1 MAKKKKKK
9 KSNVVLNIIIALV
22 FLAGAGVFL
31 YPTISDMWNQYRN
44 AQLVSKYEEAVT
56 ELSDN
61 DYDRLWKEA
70 KEYNAE
76 HPVNAIVDA
85 FEEEDTYELSHPY
98 DRVLDPNGDGLM
110 GSIEIPKIKAR
121 LAIYHGLSKT
131 VLEKGV
137 GHVEG
142 TSLPIGGKSTHAV
155 LAAHRGLPNAK
166 LFTDLDQMEK
176 GDIFILHILGK
187 HLAYKVDQIK
197 TVLPN
202 ETSDLDIIE
211 GEDHVTLI
219 TCTPYGVNTHRL
231 LVRGVR
237 TKYVVE
243 DTKNDETILAA
254 HRGLPNAKLFT
265 DLDQMEKGDIFIL
278 HILGKHLAY
287 KVDQIKTVLPNET
300 SDLDIIEGE
309 DHVTLITCTPYGVNT
324 HRLLVRGVRTKYVVE
339 DTKNDETIPQKLAVV
354 DPKRVLAGGAAV
366 LVVLILL
373 IYLIVR
379 HRDKKRKKKQ
389 LSERKEEA
397 ESDEK

>member
-1 MAKKKKKK
+1 MKKIFRK
-9 KSNVVLNIIIALV
+9 NQLVITALALMIAV
-22 FLAGAGVFL
+22 AGYFSYMNNNMDDGKLQTAAEAANAEVSAGEL
-31 YPTISDMWNQYRN
+31 EEDYDISD
-44 AQLVSKYEEAVT
+44 E
-56 ELSDN
+56 
-61 DYDRLWKEA
+61 
-70 KEYNAE
+70 
-76 HPVNAIVDA
+76 DA
-85 FEEEDTYELSHPY
+85 
-98 DRVLDPNGDGLM
+98 
-110 GSIEIPKIKAR
+110 KIKAR

-142 TSLPIGGKSTHAV
+142 TSLPIGGRSTHAV

-197 TVLPN
+197 TVLP
-202 ETSDLDIIE
+202 D
-211 GEDHVTLI
+211 
-219 TCTPYGVNTHRL
+219 
-231 LVRGVR
+231 
-237 TKYVVE
+237 
-243 DTKNDETILAA
+243 
-254 HRGLPNAKLFT
+254 
-265 DLDQMEKGDIFIL
+265 
-278 HILGKHLAY
+278 
-287 KVDQIKTVLPNET
+287 ET

>member
-9 KSNVVLNIIIALV
+9 KSNVVLNIIIVLV

-110 GSIEIPKIKAR
+110 GSIEIPKIKAK

-131 VLEKGV
+131 VL
-137 GHVEG
+137 
-142 TSLPIGGKSTHAV
+142 
-155 LAAHRGLPNAK
+155 
-166 LFTDLDQMEK
+166 EK

-197 TVLPN
+197 TVLP
-202 ETSDLDIIE
+202 D
-211 GEDHVTLI
+211 
-219 TCTPYGVNTHRL
+219 
-231 LVRGVR
+231 
-237 TKYVVE
+237 
-243 DTKNDETILAA
+243 
-254 HRGLPNAKLFT
+254 
-265 DLDQMEKGDIFIL
+265 
-278 HILGKHLAY
+278 
-287 KVDQIKTVLPNET
+287 ET

>member
-85 FEEEDTYELSHPY
+85 FEEEDTY

-197 TVLPN
+197 TVLP
-202 ETSDLDIIE
+202 D
-211 GEDHVTLI
+211 
-219 TCTPYGVNTHRL
+219 
-231 LVRGVR
+231 
-237 TKYVVE
+237 
-243 DTKNDETILAA
+243 
-254 HRGLPNAKLFT
+254 
-265 DLDQMEKGDIFIL
+265 
-278 HILGKHLAY
+278 
-287 KVDQIKTVLPNET
+287 ET

>member
-22 FLAGAGVFL
+22 FLVGAGVFL

-110 GSIEIPKIKAR
+110 GSIEIPKIKAK

-187 HLAYKVDQIK
+187 NLAYKVDQIK
-197 TVLPN
+197 TVLPD
-202 ETSDLDIIE
+202 ETSELDIVE
-211 GEDHVTLI
+211 GEDHVTLV
-219 TCTPYGVNTHRL
+219 TCTPYAVNTHRL
-231 LVRGVR
+231 LVRGIR
-237 TKYVVE
+237 TKYVEEEV
-243 DTKNDETILAA
+243 
-254 HRGLPNAKLFT
+254 
-265 DLDQMEKGDIFIL
+265 
-278 HILGKHLAY
+278 
-287 KVDQIKTVLPNET
+287 
-300 SDLDIIEGE
+300 
-309 DHVTLITCTPYGVNT
+309 
-324 HRLLVRGVRTKYVVE
+324 
-339 DTKNDETIPQKLAVV
+339 TKNDETIPQKLAVV
-354 DPKRVLAGGAAV
+354 DPKRVLAGGAAA
-366 LVVLILL
+366 LVILILL

-379 HRDKKRKKKQ
+379 RKDKKRRMKQ